1 MYGHTVDDITFTE
14 IIFCSHFSLEAG
26 YYNEEYS
33 KYDVGNSNKV
43 PKPN

>member
-1 MYGHTVDDITFTE
+1 MPILAFNTH
-14 IIFCSHFSLEAG
+14 SHCISLEAG

-33 KYDVGNSNKV
+33 NNDVGNSNKV